1 MQLINEQSNNAGIYL
16 HIPFCRQA
24 CIYCNFHFSTSLKY
38 KDELLAAMVD
48 EIAMQKGYLEGK
60 NITTIYLGGGTPSL
74 LTADE
79 INVLTETVYKNFN
92 ITTLAEFTLEANPD
106 DLTKNYLNSLKQTQV
121 NRLSIGTQSFI
132 ERDLRY
138 MKRIHTAQE
147 ADYAI
152 KAAQDTGLANISID
166 LIYGTPGLTNAE
178 WKGNISKV
186 AELGIPHF
194 SAYALTVEEKTA
206 LQHAITNKKSAPVS
220 PAQAATQFE
229 LLMDYAG
236 EKGYDHYEISNLA
249 VPGMHAVHNTN
260 YWRGNHYLG
269 IGPSAHSFN
278 GVSRKWNVANNA
290 LYTQSINT
298 DKKIPSEQETLT
310 VTQQLNEYV
319 MTSLRTM
326 WGCDLSY
333 VRSKWGNDY
342 ASELLK
348 NATESRER
356 NRIILDGEVLKLT
369 NKGKLYADSIASD
382 LFF

>member
-38 KDELLAAMVD
+38 KDELLAAMVN